1 MNYTQDMRNYFNTH
15 QTLDYQFRV
24 KALKD
29 LKASIHKYEKDIFKA
44 LKSDLNRSDY
54 ETFMT
59 ELGLVYAEITH
70 TLKHLRL
77 WMRPKRKLTGISGF
91 PGSSYQLTAPYGLAL
106 IISPWNYPIYL
117 TFMPL
122 IGAIA
127 AGNCVIIKP
136 SELATHTSDI
146 IETIILNTFD
156 PNYIKVVQG
165 DKDITSKLLA
175 ERFDYIFFTGSTKVG
190 KIVMEAASKHLTPVT
205 LELGGKNPCLL
216 TEAINIQE
224 AAKKIAFGK
233 VLNSGQICISPD
245 YVLLHSS
252 QLIDFTTY
260 FNKYVFDFLGNPLFH
275 KDYPKIINID
285 HYNRLK
291 SLLKANTIHSGGN
304 YNDETLSIEPTL
316 ILNPKLDSAL
326 MQEEIFGPILPLLT
340 YDTIDEA
347 LSIIESKEKPLAFYL
362 FTKDKNIE
370 KTLLNTLS
378 FGGASINDVIMH
390 INAKGLAFGGVG
402 ESGMGSYHGIH
413 SFNTF
418 SHTKNI
424 YKKHRGFTNPMRFRP
439 YNTKKLNIL
448 RQIFK

>member
-127 AGNCVIIKP
+127 AGNCAIIKP
-136 SELATHTSDI
+136 SELSTYTSDI
-146 IETIILNTFD
+146 IETIIINTFD
-156 PNYIKVVQG
+156 PNYIRVVQG

-275 KDYPKIINID
+275 KDYPKIINTD

-304 YNDETLSIEPTL
+304 YNDETLRIEPTL